1 MGWDRCECALL
12 GWGRHKGDEIGRHA
26 TSPEQV
32 LQTALQR
39 AVETMRQ
46 GPTGCVL
53 KSHIR

>member
-12 GWGRHKGDEIGRHA
+12 GWGRHKGAEIGRHA

-32 LQTALQR
+32 LKTALQR